1 MAEKPYKTSVR
12 GRKFLKQHE
21 GLRLCPYKVP
31 GANERYWTI
40 GYGHYG
46 ADVKPGVCIT
56 EKRAGELLKGDLE
69 KSYEPAVR
77 KVLKEHEG
85 IHQCEIDALV
95 SIAYNLGPGIV
106 SDPGFSTLAKRL
118 GSSEAKTYKKRKTIY
133 RQEFPKWVYAG
144 GVKFEGLVNRRK
156 DEVALATEGKY
167 T

>member
-1 MAEKPYKTSVR
+1 MADRPFKTSVR

-31 GANERYWTI
+31 GANEKYWTI

-69 KSYEPAVR
+69 KTYDPPVR
-77 KVLKEHEG
+77 KVLKDCDDV
-85 IHQCEIDALV
+85 HQCEIDALV

-106 SDPGFSTLAKRL
+106 SDSGFSTLARRL
-118 GSSEAKTYKKRKTIY
+118 ASAESKTYKKRKTIY
-133 RQEFPKWVYAG
+133 RQEFPKWVLAG
-144 GVKFEGLVNRRK
+144 GVVFPGLVNRRK
-156 DEVALATEGKY
+156 DEIRLATEGKY